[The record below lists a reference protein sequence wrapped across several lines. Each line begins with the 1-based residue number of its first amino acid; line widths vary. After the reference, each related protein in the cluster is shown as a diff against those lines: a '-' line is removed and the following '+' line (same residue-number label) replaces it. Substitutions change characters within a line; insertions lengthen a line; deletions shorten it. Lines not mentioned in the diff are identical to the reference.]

1 MRDESLFLFSK
12 KSKEKVKGL
21 KTMNKFRTNTCG
33 ELNLQ
38 NLEQT
43 VTLSGFV
50 STIRDHGGVM
60 FVDLRDHYG
69 TTQIVVHDDTL
80 LKGVSKETV
89 IKVTGKV
96 VKREEDT
103 INKKIPT
110 GEIEVVIDTL
120 ELLSDTAKTLPFEVD
135 ESKRVAEDVRLKYR
149 FLDLRNPKV
158 HDNIILRSKAFDF
171 LRNEMKKLGFLEVTT
186 PIITSSSPE
195 GARDFIIPSRKHK
208 GKFYAL
214 PQAPQQFKQ
223 LLMASG
229 FDKYFQ
235 LAPCFRD
242 EDGRAD
248 RLVGEFYQLDMEIA
262 FADQEDIMEVA
273 ETVYPAFF
281 KEFGN
286 REVTEGHFRR
296 IPYKESMLKYGTD
309 KPDLTNPL
317 EIIDV
322 SEVFIESEF
331 KPFRGSIVRAIKV
344 DGIAD
349 KSNSWFN
356 EVVDYAKSIDMPGIG
371 YITVQEDHTLKGPI
385 DKFLTEED
393 RKSIFEKADLKIG
406 SVLFFIADR
415 RETTVCKNAGLIRTE
430 LGRKLDIIDHNRFEF
445 CFITDMP
452 MYEISEITG
461 KLDFMHNPFSMPR
474 GGMESLEKEEPLNIY
489 ADQFDV
495 VCNGVELVSGAVRNN
510 RPEVLVKAFEIAG
523 YTEEDIKKRFSAL
536 YTAFQYGCPPHVGM
550 ALGIDRSLMMLLEE
564 DNVRETVAFPLNQN
578 GEDILTGTPNEVT
591 ELQLRETH
599 IKLR

>member
-1 MRDESLFLFSK
+1 MSK
-12 KSKEKVKGL
+12 Y
-21 KTMNKFRTNTCG
+21 RTKTCG
-33 ELNLQ
+33 ELTLNNLD
-38 NLEQT
+38 ET
-43 VTLSGFV
+43 VTLAGFV
-50 STIRDHGGVM
+50 MGIRDHGGVM

-69 TTQIVVHDDTL
+69 ITQIVIHDDSM
-80 LKGVSKETV
+80 LKNVSKETV
-89 IKVTGKV
+89 IQVTGKV
-96 VKREEDT
+96 IKRDEET
-103 INKKIPT
+103 INKKIVT
-110 GEIEVVIDTL
+110 GEVEVVVENL
-120 ELLSDTAKTLPFEVD
+120 ELLSDTAKVLPFEID
-135 ESKRVAEDVRLKYR
+135 ESKKVSEDVRLKYR

-158 HDNIILRSKAFDF
+158 HENIIMRSKAFDF
-171 LRNEMKKLGFLEVTT
+171 LRNKMKELGFLEVTT
-186 PIITSSSPE
+186 PILTSSSPE

-248 RLVGEFYQLDMEIA
+248 RLVGEFYQLDMEMA
-262 FADQEDIMEVA
+262 FADQEDIMAVA
-273 ETVYPAFF
+273 EEVYPAFF
-281 KEFGN
+281 KEFGK
-286 REVTEGHFRR
+286 RKVTEGKFRR
-296 IPYKESMLKYGTD
+296 IPYEESMLKYGTD

-322 SEVFIESEF
+322 SVAFKETEF
-331 KPFRGSIVRAIKV
+331 RPFRDTIVRAIKV
-344 DGIAD
+344 ENIAD
-349 KSNSWFN
+349 KPNSWFN
-356 EVVDYAKSIDMPGIG
+356 EVVDYAKTIDMPGIG
-371 YITVQEDHTLKGPI
+371 YITVMEDESYKGPI
-385 DKFLTEED
+385 DKFLTETD
-393 RKSIFEKADLKIG
+393 RKTLKELANLKIG
-406 SVLFFIADR
+406 DVLFFIADK
-415 RETTVCKNAGLIRTE
+415 REKVVCRNAGLIRTE
-430 LGRKLDIIDHNRFEF
+430 LGRKLDIIDNTRFEF

-452 MYEISEITG
+452 MYEISETTG

-474 GGMESLEKEEPLNIY
+474 GGADALDAEDPLTIY

-510 RPEVLVKAFEIAG
+510 RPEVLVKAFELAG
-523 YTEEDIKKRFSAL
+523 YTEEDIKKKFNAL
-536 YTAFQYGCPPHVGM
+536 YTAFGYGCPPHVGM

-564 DNVRETVAFPLNQN
+564 ENVRETVAFPLNQN
-578 GEDILTGTPNEVT
+578 GEDVLTGTPNEVT

>member
-1 MRDESLFLFSK
+1 
-12 KSKEKVKGL
+12 
-21 KTMNKFRTNTCG
+21 MNTYRTNTCG
-33 ELNLQ
+33 ELTIKDLDK
-38 NLEQT
+38 E

-50 STIRDHGGVM
+50 QGIRDHGGVM
-60 FVDLRDHYG
+60 FIDLRDHFG
-69 TTQIVVHDDTL
+69 MTQVVVHDDSM

-89 IKVTGKV
+89 IKITGKV
-96 VKREEDT
+96 VKRDVDT
-103 INKKIPT
+103 INKKITT
-110 GEIEVVIDTL
+110 GEVEVVADTL
-120 ELLSDTAKTLPFEVD
+120 ELLSDTAKALPFEVD
-135 ESKRVAEDVRLKYR
+135 ESKKVSEDVRLKYR

-158 HDNIILRSKAFDF
+158 HENIVIRSKAFDF
-171 LRNEMKKLGFLEVTT
+171 LRNKMKELGFLEITT

-242 EDGRAD
+242 EDGRSD
-248 RLVGEFYQLDMEIA
+248 RLVGEFYQLDMEMA
-262 FADQEDIMEVA
+262 YANQEDIMEVA
-273 ETVYPAFF
+273 EQVFPAFF
-281 KEFGN
+281 KEFGK
-286 REVTEGHFRR
+286 RKVTEGHFKR

-309 KPDLTNPL
+309 KPDLRNPL

-322 SEVFIESEF
+322 SEVFKETEF
-331 KPFRGSIVRAIKV
+331 RPFRDSIVRAIKV
-344 DGIAD
+344 DDIAS
-349 KSNSWFN
+349 KPNSWFN
-356 EVVDYAKSIDMPGIG
+356 ELVDYAKSIDMPGIG
-371 YITVQEDHTLKGPI
+371 YITVEEDKSLKGPI
-385 DKFLTEED
+385 NKFLTEEN
-393 RKSIFEKADLKIG
+393 RKNLFSKAGLKVG
-406 SVLFFIADR
+406 SVLFFIADK
-415 RETTVCKNAGLIRTE
+415 RESVASKNAGLIRDE
-430 LGRKLDIIDHNRFEF
+430 LGRKLDLMDHNLFEF

-474 GGMESLEKEEPLNIY
+474 GGEKALENENPLEIY

-510 RPEVLVKAFEIAG
+510 RPEVLVKAFNLAG
-523 YTEEDIKKRFSAL
+523 YTEEDIKKKFNAL
-536 YTAFQYGCPPHVGM
+536 YTAFSYGCPPHVGM

-578 GEDILTGTPNEVT
+578 GEDVLTGTPNEVT

>member
-1 MRDESLFLFSK
+1 
-12 KSKEKVKGL
+12 
-21 KTMNKFRTNTCG
+21 MNKYRTNTCG
-33 ELNLQ
+33 ELTIK
-38 NLEQT
+38 NLEKK

-60 FVDLRDHYG
+60 FIDLRDHYG
-69 TTQIVVHDDTL
+69 VTQVVVHDDAL
-80 LKGVSKETV
+80 LKGVTKETV
-89 IKVTGKV
+89 IKVTGVV
-96 VKREEDT
+96 VKRDEDT
-103 INKKIPT
+103 VNKKLTT
-110 GEIEVVIDTL
+110 GEVEVVAETL
-120 ELLSDTAKTLPFEVD
+120 ELLSDTAKALPFEID
-135 ESKRVAEDVRLKYR
+135 ESTKVSEDVRLKYR
-149 FLDLRNPKV
+149 FLDLRNPEV
-158 HDNIILRSKAFDF
+158 HDHIILRSKAFNY
-171 LRNEMKKLGFLEVTT
+171 LRNKMMELGFLEVTT

-229 FDKYFQ
+229 FDRYFQ

-248 RLVGEFYQLDMEIA
+248 RLVGEFYQLDMEMA
-262 FADQEDIMEVA
+262 FADQEDIMAVA
-273 ETVYPAFF
+273 EEVYPAFF
-281 KEFGN
+281 RDFGK
-286 REVTEGHFRR
+286 RKVTEGHFRR
-296 IPYKESMLKYGTD
+296 IPYNESMLKYGTD

-322 SEVFIESEF
+322 SEVFKETEF
-331 KPFRGSIVRAIKV
+331 KPFKDAIIRAIKV
-344 DGIAD
+344 DDLAS
-349 KSNSWFN
+349 KPNSWFN

-371 YITVQEDHTLKGPI
+371 YISVMEDESLKGPI

-393 RKSIFEKADLKIG
+393 RKALFEKADLKVG
-406 SVLFFIADR
+406 SVLFFIADKR
-415 RETTVCKNAGLIRTE
+415 KDVVAKNAGLIRIE
-430 LGRKLDIIDHNRFEF
+430 LGKKTGLTDNSKFEF
-445 CFITDMP
+445 CFVTDMP

-474 GGMESLEKEEPLNIY
+474 GGMEALEKEEPLTIY

-510 RPEVLVKAFEIAG
+510 RPEVLLKAFEIAG
-523 YTEEDIKKRFSAL
+523 YTEEDIKKKFSAL
-536 YTAFQYGCPPHVGM
+536 YTAFKYGCPPHVGM
-550 ALGIDRSLMMLLEE
+550 ALGVERALMMVTEE
-564 DNVRETVAFPLNQN
+564 DNVREMVAFPLNQN

>member
-1 MRDESLFLFSK
+1 MS
-12 KSKEKVKGL
+12 
-21 KTMNKFRTNTCG
+21 TYRTNTCG
-33 ELNLQ
+33 ELTIKDLDKKVV
-38 NLEQT
+38 LA
-43 VTLSGFV
+43 GFV

-69 TTQIVVHDDTL
+69 TTQIVVHDDSM

-89 IKVTGKV
+89 IKVTGAV
-96 VKREEDT
+96 VKRDEET
-103 INKKIPT
+103 INKKLST
-110 GEIEVVIDTL
+110 GEIEVVIDSL
-120 ELLSDTAKTLPFEVD
+120 ELLSDTAKALPFEVD
-135 ESKRVAEDVRLKYR
+135 ESKKVSEDVRLKYR

-158 HDNIILRSKAFDF
+158 HENIVLRSKAFNF
-171 LRNEMKKLGFLEVTT
+171 LRNMMQELGFLEVQT
-186 PIITSSSPE
+186 PILTSSSPE

-229 FDKYFQ
+229 FDRYFQ

-248 RLVGEFYQLDMEIA
+248 RLVGEFYQLDMEMA

-273 ETVYPAFF
+273 EKVYPAFF
-281 KEFGN
+281 KEFGK
-286 REVTEGHFRR
+286 RRVTEGHFKR
-296 IPYKESMLKYGTD
+296 IPYNESMLKYGTD
-309 KPDLTNPL
+309 KPDLRNPL
-317 EIIDV
+317 EIIDI
-322 SEVFIESEF
+322 SEVFTETEF
-331 KPFRGSIVRAIKV
+331 KPFRGAIVRAIKV
-344 DGIAD
+344 DDIAS
-349 KSNSWFN
+349 KPNSWFN

-371 YITVQEDHTLKGPI
+371 YISVMEDKTLKGPI
-385 DKFLTEED
+385 DKFLTEKD
-393 RKSIFEKADLKIG
+393 RKALFEKADLKVG
-406 SVLFFIADR
+406 SVLFFIADKR
-415 RETTVCKNAGLIRTE
+415 RDVVTRNAGLIRTE
-430 LGRKLDIIDHNRFEF
+430 LGRKLNLMDHNLFEF

-474 GGMESLEKEEPLNIY
+474 GGMKALENEDPLSIY

-510 RPEVLVKAFEIAG
+510 RPEVLLKAFELAG
-523 YTEEDIKKRFSAL
+523 YTEEDIKKKFSAL
-536 YTAFQYGCPPHVGM
+536 YTAFKYGCPPHVGM
-550 ALGIDRSLMMLLEE
+550 ALGIDRALMMLLEE

-578 GEDILTGTPNEVT
+578 GEDVLTGTPNEVT

>member
-1 MRDESLFLFSK
+1 MSK
-12 KSKEKVKGL
+12 Y
-21 KTMNKFRTNTCG
+21 RTNTCG
-33 ELNLQ
+33 ELTIKDLDKD
-38 NLEQT
+38 

-50 STIRDHGGVM
+50 QGVRDHGGVM

-69 TTQIVVHDDTL
+69 VTQVVVHDDAM

-89 IKVTGKV
+89 IKITGKV
-96 VKREEDT
+96 IKRDEET
-103 INKKIPT
+103 VNKKLTT
-110 GEIEVVIDTL
+110 GEIEVVADSL
-120 ELLSDTAKTLPFEVD
+120 ELLSDTAKVLPFEVD
-135 ESKRVAEDVRLKYR
+135 ESKKVAEDVRLKYR

-158 HDNIILRSKAFDF
+158 HENIILRSKAFNF
-171 LRNEMKKLGFLEVTT
+171 LRNKMQELGFLEVTT
-186 PIITSSSPE
+186 PILTSSSPE

-242 EDGRAD
+242 EDGRRD
-248 RLVGEFYQLDMEIA
+248 RLVGEFYQLDMEMA

-273 ETVYPAFF
+273 ETVFPAFF

-286 REVTEGHFRR
+286 RKVTEGHFRR
-296 IPYKESMLKYGTD
+296 IPYRESMLKYGTD

-322 SEVFIESEF
+322 SEVFKETEF
-331 KPFRGSIVRAIKV
+331 RPFRDSIVRAIKV
-344 DGIAD
+344 ETIAS
-349 KSNSWFN
+349 KPNSWFN
-356 EVVDYAKSIDMPGIG
+356 ELVDYAKSIDMPGIG
-371 YITVQEDHTLKGPI
+371 YITVQEDKSLKGPI

-393 RKSIFEKADLKIG
+393 RNALFERADLKVG
-406 SVLFFIADR
+406 SVLFFIADK
-415 RETTVCKNAGLIRTE
+415 REAVVCKNAGLIRDE
-430 LGRKLDIIDHNRFEF
+430 LGRKLDIIDNSRFEF

-452 MYEISEITG
+452 MYEISETTG

-474 GGMESLEKEEPLNIY
+474 GGEKALETEDPLEIY

-510 RPEVLVKAFEIAG
+510 RPEVLVKAFELAG
-523 YTEEDIKKRFSAL
+523 YTEEDIKKKFSAL

-578 GEDILTGTPNEVT
+578 GEDVLTGTPNEVT

>member
-1 MRDESLFLFSK
+1 
-12 KSKEKVKGL
+12 
-21 KTMNKFRTNTCG
+21 MNKYRTNTCG
-33 ELNLQ
+33 ELTVNDLDKK
-38 NLEQT
+38 
-43 VTLSGFV
+43 VTLAGFV

-69 TTQIVVHDDTL
+69 VTQIVVHDDGM
-80 LKGVSKETV
+80 LKKVSKETV
-89 IKVTGKV
+89 IKVTGTV
-96 VKREEDT
+96 VKRDAET
-103 INKKIPT
+103 VNNKIKT
-110 GEIEVVIDTL
+110 GEVEVVIDNL
-120 ELLSDTAKTLPFEVD
+120 ELLSDTAKVLPFEID
-135 ESKRVAEDVRLKYR
+135 ESKKVSEDVRLKYR

-158 HDNIILRSKAFDF
+158 HGNIILRSKAFNF
-171 LRNEMKKLGFLEVTT
+171 LRNKMQELGFLEVTT

-248 RLVGEFYQLDMEIA
+248 RLVGEFYQLDMEMA
-262 FADQEDIMEVA
+262 FADQDDIMAVA
-273 ETVYPAFF
+273 EEVYPAFF

-286 REVTEGHFRR
+286 RNVTEGHFRK
-296 IPYKESMLKYGTD
+296 IPYNESMLRYGTD

-322 SEVFIESEF
+322 SAVFKETEF
-331 KPFRGSIVRAIKV
+331 RPFRDSIVRGIKV
-344 DGIAD
+344 DDIAN
-349 KSNSWFN
+349 KPNSWFN
-356 EVVDYAKSIDMPGIG
+356 ELVDYAKSIDMPGIG
-371 YITVQEDHTLKGPI
+371 YISVMEDGSLKGPI

-393 RKSIFEKADLKIG
+393 RKALFEIADLKIG
-406 SVLFFIADR
+406 SVLFFIADKR
-415 RETTVCKNAGLIRTE
+415 KDVVNKNAGLIRTE
-430 LGRKLDIIDHNRFEF
+430 LGRKLDIIDKTRFEF

-474 GGMESLEKEEPLNIY
+474 GGMEALEKEDPLNIY

-510 RPEVLVKAFEIAG
+510 RPEVLLKAFELAG
-523 YTEEDIKKRFSAL
+523 YTEEDIKKKFSAL

-550 ALGIDRSLMMLLEE
+550 ALGIDRALMMLLEE
-564 DNVRETVAFPLNQN
+564 ENVRETVAFPLNQN
-578 GEDILTGTPNEVT
+578 GEDVLTGTPNEVT

>member
-1 MRDESLFLFSK
+1 MSK
-12 KSKEKVKGL
+12 Y
-21 KTMNKFRTNTCG
+21 RTNTCG
-33 ELNLQ
+33 ELTIKDLDKD
-38 NLEQT
+38 

-69 TTQIVVHDDTL
+69 VTQVVVHDDAM

-89 IKVTGKV
+89 IKITGKV
-96 VKREEDT
+96 IKRDEET
-103 INKKIPT
+103 VNKKLTT
-110 GEIEVVIDTL
+110 GEIEVVADSL
-120 ELLSDTAKTLPFEVD
+120 ELLSDTAKVLPFEVD
-135 ESKRVAEDVRLKYR
+135 ESKKVAEDVRLKYR

-158 HDNIILRSKAFDF
+158 HENIILRSKAFNF
-171 LRNEMKKLGFLEVTT
+171 LRNKMQELGFLEVTT
-186 PIITSSSPE
+186 PILTSSSPE

-242 EDGRAD
+242 EDGRRD
-248 RLVGEFYQLDMEIA
+248 RLVGEFYQLDMEMA

-273 ETVYPAFF
+273 ETVFPAFF

-286 REVTEGHFRR
+286 RKVTEGHFRR
-296 IPYKESMLKYGTD
+296 IPYRESMLKYGTD

-322 SEVFIESEF
+322 SEVFKETEF
-331 KPFRGSIVRAIKV
+331 RPFRDSIVRAIKV
-344 DGIAD
+344 ETIAS
-349 KSNSWFN
+349 KPNSWFN
-356 EVVDYAKSIDMPGIG
+356 ELVDYAKSIDMPGIG
-371 YITVQEDHTLKGPI
+371 YITVQEDKSLKGPI

-393 RKSIFEKADLKIG
+393 RKALFEKADLKVG
-406 SVLFFIADR
+406 SVLFFIADK
-415 RETTVCKNAGLIRTE
+415 REAVVCKNAGLIRDE
-430 LGRKLDIIDHNRFEF
+430 LGRKLDIIDNSRFEF

-452 MYEISEITG
+452 MYEISETTG

-474 GGMESLEKEEPLNIY
+474 GGEKALETEDPLEIY

-510 RPEVLVKAFEIAG
+510 RPEVLVKAFELAG
-523 YTEEDIKKRFSAL
+523 YTEEDIKKKFSAL

-578 GEDILTGTPNEVT
+578 GEDVLTGTPNEVT

>member
-1 MRDESLFLFSK
+1 MCK
-12 KSKEKVKGL
+12 Y
-21 KTMNKFRTNTCG
+21 RTNTCG
-33 ELNLQ
+33 ELTIKDLDK
-38 NLEQT
+38 E
-43 VTLSGFV
+43 VALSGFV
-50 STIRDHGGVM
+50 QGIRDHGGVM

-69 TTQIVVHDDTL
+69 VTQVVVHDDSM

-96 VKREEDT
+96 IKRDEET
-103 INKKIPT
+103 INKKLTT
-110 GEIEVVIDTL
+110 GEIEVVAETL
-120 ELLSDTAKTLPFEVD
+120 ELLSDTAKVLPFEID
-135 ESKRVAEDVRLKYR
+135 ESKKVAEDVRLKYR
-149 FLDLRNPKV
+149 FLDLRNSKV
-158 HDNIILRSKAFDF
+158 HENIVLRSKIFDF
-171 LRNEMKKLGFLEVTT
+171 LRKEMQAKGFLEITT

-235 LAPCFRD
+235 IAPCFRD

-248 RLVGEFYQLDMEIA
+248 RLVGEFYQLDMEMAFVGQEEVMEIA
-262 FADQEDIMEVA
+262 ED
-273 ETVYPAFF
+273 VYPKLF
-281 KEFGN
+281 KEFGKRN
-286 REVTEGHFRR
+286 VTEGNFKR

-309 KPDLTNPL
+309 KPDLRNPL

-322 SEVFIESEF
+322 SEVFKETEF
-331 KPFRGSIVRAIKV
+331 RPFRDSIVRAIKV
-344 DGIAD
+344 DDIAN
-349 KSNSWFN
+349 KPNSWFN
-356 EVVDYAKSIDMPGIG
+356 ELVDYAKSIDMPGIG
-371 YITVQEDHTLKGPI
+371 YISVMEDGSLKGPI

-393 RKSIFEKADLKIG
+393 RKALFDIAHLKVG
-406 SVLFFIADR
+406 SVLFFIADK
-415 RETTVCKNAGLIRTE
+415 REKVVCKNAGLIRDE
-430 LGRKLDIIDHNRFEF
+430 LGRRLDLMDHNKFEF
-445 CFITDMP
+445 CFVTDMP
-452 MYEISEITG
+452 MYEISETTG

-474 GGMESLEKEEPLNIY
+474 GGKEALDTKDPLEIY

-510 RPEVLVKAFEIAG
+510 RPELLVKAFKLAG
-523 YTEEDIKKRFSAL
+523 YTEEDIKNKFNAL
-536 YTAFQYGCPPHVGM
+536 YTAFGYGCPPHVGM

-564 DNVRETVAFPLNQN
+564 ENVRETVAFPLNQN
-578 GEDILTGTPNEVT
+578 GEDVLTGTPNEVT

>member
-1 MRDESLFLFSK
+1 MSK
-12 KSKEKVKGL
+12 Y
-21 KTMNKFRTNTCG
+21 RTNTCG
-33 ELNLQ
+33 ELTIKDLDKN
-38 NLEQT
+38 

-50 STIRDHGGVM
+50 QGVRDHGGVM

-69 TTQIVVHDDTL
+69 VTQVVVHDDAM

-89 IKVTGKV
+89 IKITGKV
-96 VKREEDT
+96 IKRDEET
-103 INKKIPT
+103 VNKKFTT
-110 GEIEVVIDTL
+110 GEIEVVADTL
-120 ELLSDTAKTLPFEVD
+120 ELLSDTAKVLPFEVD
-135 ESKRVAEDVRLKYR
+135 ESKKVAEDVRLKYR

-158 HDNIILRSKAFDF
+158 HENIILRSKAFNF
-171 LRNEMKKLGFLEVTT
+171 LRNKMQELGFLEVTT
-186 PIITSSSPE
+186 PILTSSSPE

-242 EDGRAD
+242 EDGRRD
-248 RLVGEFYQLDMEIA
+248 RLVGEFYQLDMEMA

-273 ETVYPAFF
+273 ETVFPAFF

-286 REVTEGHFRR
+286 RSVTEGHFRR
-296 IPYKESMLKYGTD
+296 IPYRESMLKYGTD

-322 SEVFIESEF
+322 SEVFKETEF
-331 KPFRGSIVRAIKV
+331 RPFRDSIVRAIKV
-344 DGIAD
+344 ETIAS
-349 KSNSWFN
+349 KPNSWFN
-356 EVVDYAKSIDMPGIG
+356 ELVDYAKSIDMPGIG
-371 YITVQEDHTLKGPI
+371 YITVQEDKSLKGPI

-393 RKSIFEKADLKIG
+393 RNALFEKADLKVG
-406 SVLFFIADR
+406 SVLFFIADK
-415 RETTVCKNAGLIRTE
+415 REAVVCKNAGLIRDE
-430 LGRKLDIIDHNRFEF
+430 LGRKLDIIDNSRFEF

-452 MYEISEITG
+452 MYEISETTG

-474 GGMESLEKEEPLNIY
+474 GGEKVLETEDPLEIY

-510 RPEVLVKAFEIAG
+510 RPEVLVKAFELAG
-523 YTEEDIKKRFSAL
+523 YTEEDIKKKFSAL

-578 GEDILTGTPNEVT
+578 GEDVLTGTPNEVT

>member
-1 MRDESLFLFSK
+1 MSK
-12 KSKEKVKGL
+12 Y
-21 KTMNKFRTNTCG
+21 RTNTCG
-33 ELNLQ
+33 ELTIKDLDKD
-38 NLEQT
+38 

-50 STIRDHGGVM
+50 QGIRDHGGVM

-69 TTQIVVHDDTL
+69 VTQVVVHDDAM

-89 IKVTGKV
+89 IKITGKV
-96 VKREEDT
+96 IKRDEET
-103 INKKIPT
+103 VNKKLTT
-110 GEIEVVIDTL
+110 GEIEVVADSL
-120 ELLSDTAKTLPFEVD
+120 ELLSDTAKVLPFEVD
-135 ESKRVAEDVRLKYR
+135 ESKKVAEDVRLKYR

-158 HDNIILRSKAFDF
+158 HENIILRSKAFNF
-171 LRNEMKKLGFLEVTT
+171 LRNKMQELGFLEVTT
-186 PIITSSSPE
+186 PILTSSSPE

-242 EDGRAD
+242 EDGRRD
-248 RLVGEFYQLDMEIA
+248 RLVGEFYQLDMEMA

-273 ETVYPAFF
+273 ETVFPAFF

-286 REVTEGHFRR
+286 RKVTEGHFRR
-296 IPYKESMLKYGTD
+296 IPYRESMLKYGTD

-322 SEVFIESEF
+322 SEVFKETEF
-331 KPFRGSIVRAIKV
+331 RPFRDSIVRAIKV
-344 DGIAD
+344 ETIAS
-349 KSNSWFN
+349 KPNSWFN
-356 EVVDYAKSIDMPGIG
+356 ELVDYAKTIDMPGIG
-371 YITVQEDHTLKGPI
+371 YITVQEDKSLKGPI

-393 RKSIFEKADLKIG
+393 RNALFEKADLKVG
-406 SVLFFIADR
+406 SVLFFIADK
-415 RETTVCKNAGLIRTE
+415 REAVVCKNAGLIRDE
-430 LGRKLDIIDHNRFEF
+430 LGRKLDIIDNSRFEF

-452 MYEISEITG
+452 MYEISETTG

-474 GGMESLEKEEPLNIY
+474 GGEKALEIEDPLEIY

-510 RPEVLVKAFEIAG
+510 RPEVLVKAFELAG
-523 YTEEDIKKRFSAL
+523 YTEEDIKKKFSAL

-578 GEDILTGTPNEVT
+578 GEDVLTGTPNEVT

>member
-1 MRDESLFLFSK
+1 MS
-12 KSKEKVKGL
+12 
-21 KTMNKFRTNTCG
+21 TYRTNTCG
-33 ELNLQ
+33 ELTLKD
-38 NLEQT
+38 LDKK
-43 VTLSGFV
+43 VTLAGFV

-69 TTQIVVHDDTL
+69 TTQIVVHDDAM

-89 IKVTGKV
+89 IKVTGVV
-96 VKREEDT
+96 VKRDEET
-103 INKKIPT
+103 INKKIAT
-110 GEIEVVIDTL
+110 GEIEVVIDSL
-120 ELLSDTAKTLPFEVD
+120 ELLSDTAKVLPFEVD
-135 ESKRVAEDVRLKYR
+135 ESKKVSEDVRLKYR

-158 HDNIILRSKAFDF
+158 HENIILRSRAFNF
-171 LRNEMKKLGFLEVTT
+171 LRNKMQELGFLEIQT
-186 PIITSSSPE
+186 PILTSSSPE

-248 RLVGEFYQLDMEIA
+248 RLVGEFYQLDMEMA
-262 FADQEDIMEVA
+262 FADQEDIMKVA
-273 ETVYPAFF
+273 EDVFPAFF
-281 KEFGN
+281 KEFGK
-286 REVTEGHFRR
+286 RRVTEGHFKR
-296 IPYKESMLKYGTD
+296 IRYNESMLKYGTD
-309 KPDLTNPL
+309 KPDLRNPL

-322 SEVFIESEF
+322 SEVFTNTEF
-331 KPFRGSIVRAIKV
+331 KPFRGAIVRAIKV
-344 DGIAD
+344 DDIAT
-349 KSNSWFN
+349 KPNSWFN

-371 YITVQEDHTLKGPI
+371 YISVMEDKSLKGPI
-385 DKFLTEED
+385 DKFLTDED
-393 RKSIFEKADLKIG
+393 RNALFEKADLKVG
-406 SVLFFIADR
+406 SVLFFIADKR
-415 RETTVCKNAGLIRTE
+415 KDVVTRNAGLIRTE
-430 LGRKLDIIDHNRFEF
+430 LGRRLDLMDHDLFEF

-474 GGMESLEKEEPLNIY
+474 GGEKALDEKDPLEIY

-510 RPEVLVKAFEIAG
+510 RPEVLVKAFEKAG
-523 YTEEDIKKRFSAL
+523 YTEEDIKSKFNAL
-536 YTAFQYGCPPHVGM
+536 YTAFGYGCPPHVGM
-550 ALGIDRSLMMLLEE
+550 ALGIDRALMMLLEE

-578 GEDILTGTPNEVT
+578 GEDVLTGTPNEVT

>member
-1 MRDESLFLFSK
+1 MSK
-12 KSKEKVKGL
+12 Y
-21 KTMNKFRTNTCG
+21 RTNTCG
-33 ELNLQ
+33 ELTIKDLDK
-38 NLEQT
+38 E

-50 STIRDHGGVM
+50 QGIRDHGGVM

-69 TTQIVVHDDTL
+69 VTQVVVHDDAM

-89 IKVTGKV
+89 IKITGKV
-96 VKREEDT
+96 IKRDEET
-103 INKKIPT
+103 VNKKLTT
-110 GEIEVVIDTL
+110 GEIEVVAEQL
-120 ELLSDTAKTLPFEVD
+120 ELLSDTAKVLPFEID
-135 ESKRVAEDVRLKYR
+135 ESKKVAEDVRLKYR

-158 HDNIILRSKAFDF
+158 HENIILRSKAFNF
-171 LRNEMKKLGFLEVTT
+171 LRNKMQELGFLEVTT
-186 PIITSSSPE
+186 PILTSSSPE

-229 FDKYFQ
+229 FDRYFQ

-242 EDGRAD
+242 EDGRRD
-248 RLVGEFYQLDMEIA
+248 RLVGEFYQLDMEMA

-273 ETVYPAFF
+273 ETVFPAFF

-286 REVTEGHFRR
+286 RSVTEGHFRR
-296 IPYKESMLKYGTD
+296 IPYRESMLKYGTD

-322 SEVFIESEF
+322 SEVFKETEF
-331 KPFRGSIVRAIKV
+331 RPFRDSIVRAIKV
-344 DGIAD
+344 DDIAS
-349 KSNSWFN
+349 KPNSWFN
-356 EVVDYAKSIDMPGIG
+356 ELVDYAKSIDMPGIG
-371 YITVQEDHTLKGPI
+371 YITVQEDKSLKGPI

-393 RKSIFEKADLKIG
+393 RNALFEKADLKVG
-406 SVLFFIADR
+406 SVLFFIADK
-415 RETTVCKNAGLIRTE
+415 REAVVCKNAGLIRDE
-430 LGRKLDIIDHNRFEF
+430 LGRKLGIIDNSRFEF

-452 MYEISEITG
+452 MYEISETTG

-474 GGMESLEKEEPLNIY
+474 GGEKALETEDPLEIY

-510 RPEVLVKAFEIAG
+510 RPEVLVKAFRLAG
-523 YTEEDIKKRFSAL
+523 YTEEDIKKKFSAL

-578 GEDILTGTPNEVT
+578 GEDVLTSTPNEVT

>member
-1 MRDESLFLFSK
+1 MS
-12 KSKEKVKGL
+12 
-21 KTMNKFRTNTCG
+21 TYRTNTCG
-33 ELNLQ
+33 ELTIKDLDKKVV
-38 NLEQT
+38 LA
-43 VTLSGFV
+43 GFV

-69 TTQIVVHDDTL
+69 TTQIVVHDDSM

-89 IKVTGKV
+89 IKVTGTV
-96 VKREEDT
+96 VKRDEET
-103 INKKIPT
+103 INKKLST
-110 GEIEVVIDTL
+110 GEIEVVIDSL
-120 ELLSDTAKTLPFEVD
+120 ELLSDTAKALPFEVD
-135 ESKRVAEDVRLKYR
+135 ESKKVSEDVRLKYR

-158 HDNIILRSKAFDF
+158 HENIVLRSKAFNF
-171 LRNEMKKLGFLEVTT
+171 LRNKMQELGFLEVQT
-186 PIITSSSPE
+186 PILTSSSPE

-248 RLVGEFYQLDMEIA
+248 RLVGEFYQLDMEMA
-262 FADQEDIMEVA
+262 FADQEDIMKVA
-273 ETVYPAFF
+273 EDVFPAFF
-281 KEFGN
+281 KEFGK
-286 REVTEGHFRR
+286 RRVTEGHFKR
-296 IPYKESMLKYGTD
+296 IPYNESMLKYGTD
-309 KPDLTNPL
+309 KPDLRNPL
-317 EIIDV
+317 EIIDI
-322 SEVFIESEF
+322 SEVFTNTEF
-331 KPFRGSIVRAIKV
+331 KPFRGAIVRAIKV
-344 DGIAD
+344 DDIAS
-349 KSNSWFN
+349 KPNSWFN

-371 YITVQEDHTLKGPI
+371 YISVMEDKSLKGPI
-385 DKFLTEED
+385 DKFLTDED
-393 RKSIFEKADLKIG
+393 RNALFNKAGLKEG
-406 SVLFFIADR
+406 SVLFFIADKR
-415 RETTVCKNAGLIRTE
+415 KDVVTRNAGLIRTE
-430 LGRKLDIIDHNRFEF
+430 LGRRLDLMDHNLFEF

-452 MYEISEITG
+452 MYEISEVTG

-474 GGMESLEKEEPLNIY
+474 GGEKALDEENPLEIY

-510 RPEVLVKAFEIAG
+510 RPEVLVKAFEKAG
-523 YTEEDIKKRFSAL
+523 YTEEDIKSKFNAL
-536 YTAFQYGCPPHVGM
+536 YTAFGYGCPPHVGM
-550 ALGIDRSLMMLLEE
+550 ALGIDRALMMLLEE

-578 GEDILTGTPNEVT
+578 GEDVLTGTPNEVT

>member
-1 MRDESLFLFSK
+1 MCK
-12 KSKEKVKGL
+12 Y
-21 KTMNKFRTNTCG
+21 RTNTCG
-33 ELNLQ
+33 ELTIKDLDK
-38 NLEQT
+38 E
-43 VTLSGFV
+43 VALSGFV
-50 STIRDHGGVM
+50 QGIRDHGGVM

-69 TTQIVVHDDTL
+69 VTQVVVHDDNM

-96 VKREEDT
+96 IKRDEET
-103 INKKIPT
+103 INKKLTT
-110 GEIEVVIDTL
+110 GEIEVVAETL
-120 ELLSDTAKTLPFEVD
+120 ELLSDTAKVLPFEID
-135 ESKRVAEDVRLKYR
+135 ESKKVAEDVRLKYR

-158 HDNIILRSKAFDF
+158 HENIILRSKVFDF
-171 LRNEMKKLGFLEVTT
+171 LRKEMQAKGFLEITT

-235 LAPCFRD
+235 IAPCFRD

-248 RLVGEFYQLDMEIA
+248 RLVGEFYQLDMEMA
-262 FADQEDIMEVA
+262 FAGQEEVMEIA
-273 ETVYPAFF
+273 EDVYPKLF
-281 KEFGN
+281 KEFGKRN
-286 REVTEGHFRR
+286 VTEGHFKR

-309 KPDLTNPL
+309 KPDLRNPL

-322 SEVFIESEF
+322 SEVFKETEF
-331 KPFRGSIVRAIKV
+331 RPFRDSIVRAIKV
-344 DGIAD
+344 DDIAN
-349 KSNSWFN
+349 KPNSWFN
-356 EVVDYAKSIDMPGIG
+356 ELVDYAKSIDMPGIG
-371 YITVQEDHTLKGPI
+371 YISVMEDGSLKGPI
-385 DKFLTEED
+385 DKFLTEND
-393 RKSIFEKADLKIG
+393 RKALFELAHLKVG
-406 SVLFFIADR
+406 SVLFFIADK
-415 RETTVCKNAGLIRTE
+415 REKVVCKNAGLIRDE
-430 LGRKLDIIDHNRFEF
+430 LGRRLDLMDHNKFEF
-445 CFITDMP
+445 CFVTDMP
-452 MYEISEITG
+452 MYEISETTG

-474 GGMESLEKEEPLNIY
+474 GGEQALDTTDPLEIY

-510 RPEVLVKAFEIAG
+510 RPELLVKAFKLAG
-523 YTEEDIKKRFSAL
+523 YTEEDVKKKFNAL
-536 YTAFQYGCPPHVGM
+536 YNAFGYGCPPHAGM
-550 ALGIDRSLMMLLEE
+550 ALGIDRSIMMITE
-564 DNVRETVAFPLNQN
+564 DKNIRETVAFPLNQN
-578 GEDILTGTPNEVT
+578 GEDVLTGTPNEVT

>member
-1 MRDESLFLFSK
+1 M
-12 KSKEKVKGL
+12 G
-21 KTMNKFRTNTCG
+21 TYRTNPRG
-33 ELNLQ
+33 ELTIEDLDK
-38 NLEQT
+38 E
-43 VTLSGFV
+43 VALSGFV
-50 STIRDHGGVM
+50 QGIRDHGGVM

-69 TTQIVVHDDTL
+69 VTQVVVHDDSM

-96 VKREEDT
+96 IKRDEET
-103 INKKIPT
+103 INKKLTT
-110 GEIEVVIDTL
+110 GEIEVVAETL
-120 ELLSDTAKTLPFEVD
+120 ELLSDTAKVLPFEID
-135 ESKRVAEDVRLKYR
+135 ESKKVAEDVRLKYR

-158 HDNIILRSKAFDF
+158 HENIVLRSKIFDF
-171 LRNEMKKLGFLEVTT
+171 LRKEMQAKGFLEITT

-235 LAPCFRD
+235 IAPCFRD

-248 RLVGEFYQLDMEIA
+248 RLVGEFYQLDMEMA
-262 FADQEDIMEVA
+262 FAGQEEVMEIA
-273 ETVYPAFF
+273 EDVYPKLF
-281 KEFGN
+281 KEFGK
-286 REVTEGHFRR
+286 RKVTEGHFKR

-309 KPDLTNPL
+309 KPDLRNPL

-322 SEVFIESEF
+322 SEVFKETEF
-331 KPFRGSIVRAIKV
+331 RPFRDSIVRAIKV
-344 DGIAD
+344 DDIAS
-349 KSNSWFN
+349 KPNSWFN
-356 EVVDYAKSIDMPGIG
+356 ELVDYAKSIDMPGIG
-371 YITVQEDHTLKGPI
+371 YISVMEDGSLKGPI

-393 RKSIFEKADLKIG
+393 RKALFDLAHLKVG
-406 SVLFFIADR
+406 SVLFFIADK
-415 RETTVCKNAGLIRTE
+415 REKVVCKNAGLIRDE
-430 LGRKLDIIDHNRFEF
+430 LGRRLDLMDHNKFEF
-445 CFITDMP
+445 CFVTDMP
-452 MYEISEITG
+452 MYEISETTG

-474 GGMESLEKEEPLNIY
+474 GGEQALDTTDPLEIY

-510 RPEVLVKAFEIAG
+510 RPELLVKAFKLAG
-523 YTEEDIKKRFSAL
+523 YTEEDVKKKFNAL
-536 YTAFQYGCPPHVGM
+536 YNAFGYGCPPHAGM
-550 ALGIDRSLMMLLEE
+550 ALGIDRSIMMITE
-564 DNVRETVAFPLNQN
+564 DKNIRETVAFPLNQN
-578 GEDILTGTPNEVT
+578 GEDVLTGTPNEVT

>member
-1 MRDESLFLFSK
+1 MINMS
-12 KSKEKVKGL
+12 
-21 KTMNKFRTNTCG
+21 TYRTNTCG
-33 ELNLQ
+33 ELTIKDLDK
-38 NLEQT
+38 E
-43 VTLSGFV
+43 VALSGFV
-50 STIRDHGGVM
+50 QGIRDHGGVM

-69 TTQIVVHDDTL
+69 VTQVVVHDDSM

-96 VKREEDT
+96 IKRDEET
-103 INKKIPT
+103 INKKLTT
-110 GEIEVVIDTL
+110 GEIEVVAETL
-120 ELLSDTAKTLPFEVD
+120 ELLSDTAKVLPFEID
-135 ESKRVAEDVRLKYR
+135 ESKKVAEDIRLKYR
-149 FLDLRNPKV
+149 FLDLRKPKV
-158 HDNIILRSKAFDF
+158 HENIILRSKIFDF
-171 LRNEMKKLGFLEVTT
+171 LRKEMQAKGFLEITT

-235 LAPCFRD
+235 IAPCFRD

-248 RLVGEFYQLDMEIA
+248 RLVGEFYQLDMEMA
-262 FADQEDIMEVA
+262 FAGQEEVMEIA
-273 ETVYPAFF
+273 EDVYPKLF
-281 KEFGN
+281 KEFGK
-286 REVTEGHFRR
+286 RKVTEGHFKR

-309 KPDLTNPL
+309 KPDLRNPL

-322 SEVFIESEF
+322 SEVFKETEF
-331 KPFRGSIVRAIKV
+331 RPFRDSIVRAIKV
-344 DGIAD
+344 DDIAN
-349 KSNSWFN
+349 KPNSWFN
-356 EVVDYAKSIDMPGIG
+356 ELVDYAKSIDMPGIG
-371 YITVQEDHTLKGPI
+371 YISVMEDGSLKGPI

-393 RKSIFEKADLKIG
+393 RKALFDLAQLKVG
-406 SVLFFIADR
+406 SVLFFIADK
-415 RETTVCKNAGLIRTE
+415 REKVVCKNAGLIRDE
-430 LGRKLDIIDHNRFEF
+430 LGRRLDLMDHNKFEF
-445 CFITDMP
+445 CFVTDMP
-452 MYEISEITG
+452 MYEISETTG

-474 GGMESLEKEEPLNIY
+474 GGEQALDTTDPLEIY

-510 RPEVLVKAFEIAG
+510 RPELLVKAFKLAG
-523 YTEEDIKKRFSAL
+523 YTEEDVKKKFNAL
-536 YTAFQYGCPPHVGM
+536 YNAFGYGCPPHAGM
-550 ALGIDRSLMMLLEE
+550 ALGIDRSIMMITE
-564 DNVRETVAFPLNQN
+564 DKNIRETVAFPLNQN
-578 GEDILTGTPNEVT
+578 GEDVLTGTPNEVT

>member
-1 MRDESLFLFSK
+1 MSK
-12 KSKEKVKGL
+12 Y
-21 KTMNKFRTNTCG
+21 RTNTCG
-33 ELNLQ
+33 ELTIKDLDKD
-38 NLEQT
+38 

-50 STIRDHGGVM
+50 QGIRDHGGVM

-69 TTQIVVHDDTL
+69 VTQVVVHDDAM

-89 IKVTGKV
+89 IKITGKV
-96 VKREEDT
+96 IKRDEET
-103 INKKIPT
+103 VNKKLTT
-110 GEIEVVIDTL
+110 GEIEVVADTL
-120 ELLSDTAKTLPFEVD
+120 ELLSDTAKVLPFEVD
-135 ESKRVAEDVRLKYR
+135 ESKKVAEDVRLKYR

-158 HDNIILRSKAFDF
+158 HENIILRSKAFNF
-171 LRNEMKKLGFLEVTT
+171 LRNKMQELGFLEVTT
-186 PIITSSSPE
+186 PILTSSSPE

-242 EDGRAD
+242 EDGRRD
-248 RLVGEFYQLDMEIA
+248 RLVGEFYQLDMEMA

-273 ETVYPAFF
+273 ETVFPAFF

-286 REVTEGHFRR
+286 RKVTEGHFRR
-296 IPYKESMLKYGTD
+296 IPYRESMLKYGTD

-322 SEVFIESEF
+322 SEVFKETEF
-331 KPFRGSIVRAIKV
+331 RPFRDSIVRAIKV
-344 DGIAD
+344 DDIAS
-349 KSNSWFN
+349 KPNSWFN
-356 EVVDYAKSIDMPGIG
+356 ELVDYAKTIDMPGIG
-371 YITVQEDHTLKGPI
+371 YITVQEDKSLKGPI

-393 RKSIFEKADLKIG
+393 RNALFEKADLKVG
-406 SVLFFIADR
+406 SVLFFIADK
-415 RETTVCKNAGLIRTE
+415 REAVVCKNAGLIRDE
-430 LGRKLDIIDHNRFEF
+430 LGRKLDIIDNSRFEF

-452 MYEISEITG
+452 MYEISETTG

-474 GGMESLEKEEPLNIY
+474 GGEKALETEDPLEIY

-510 RPEVLVKAFEIAG
+510 RPEVLVKAFELAG
-523 YTEEDIKKRFSAL
+523 YTEEDIKKKFSAL

-578 GEDILTGTPNEVT
+578 GEDVLTGTPNEVT

>member
-1 MRDESLFLFSK
+1 MS
-12 KSKEKVKGL
+12 
-21 KTMNKFRTNTCG
+21 TYRTNTCG
-33 ELNLQ
+33 ELTLKD
-38 NLEQT
+38 LDKK
-43 VTLSGFV
+43 VTLAGFV

-69 TTQIVVHDDTL
+69 TTQIVVHDDAM

-89 IKVTGKV
+89 IKVTGTV
-96 VKREEDT
+96 VKRDEET
-103 INKKIPT
+103 INKKIAT
-110 GEIEVVIDTL
+110 GEIEVVIDSL
-120 ELLSDTAKTLPFEVD
+120 ELLSDTAKVLPFEVD
-135 ESKRVAEDVRLKYR
+135 ESKKVSEDVRLKYR

-158 HDNIILRSKAFDF
+158 HENIITRSKAFNF
-171 LRNEMKKLGFLEVTT
+171 LRNKMQELGFLEIQT
-186 PIITSSSPE
+186 PILTSSSPE

-248 RLVGEFYQLDMEIA
+248 RLVGEFYQLDMEMA
-262 FADQEDIMEVA
+262 FADQEDIMKVA
-273 ETVYPAFF
+273 EDVFPAFF
-281 KEFGN
+281 KEFGK
-286 REVTEGHFRR
+286 RRVTQGHFKR
-296 IPYKESMLKYGTD
+296 IPYNEAMLKYGTD
-309 KPDLTNPL
+309 KPDLRNPL

-322 SEVFIESEF
+322 SEVFTNTEF
-331 KPFRGSIVRAIKV
+331 KPFRGAIVRAIKV
-344 DGIAD
+344 DDIAT
-349 KSNSWFN
+349 KPNSWFN

-371 YITVQEDHTLKGPI
+371 YISVMEDKSLKGPI
-385 DKFLTEED
+385 DKFLTDED
-393 RKSIFEKADLKIG
+393 RKALFEKAGLNIG
-406 SVLFFIADR
+406 SVLFFIADKR
-415 RETTVCKNAGLIRTE
+415 KDVVTRNAGLIRTE
-430 LGRKLDIIDHNRFEF
+430 LGRKLDLMDHDLFEF
-445 CFITDMP
+445 CFVTDMP
-452 MYEISEITG
+452 MYEISEVTG

-474 GGMESLEKEEPLNIY
+474 GGEKALEEEDPLNIY
-489 ADQFDV
+489 ADQFYF

-510 RPEVLVKAFEIAG
+510 RPEVLVKAFEKAG
-523 YTEEDIKKRFSAL
+523 YTEEDIKSKFNAL
-536 YTAFQYGCPPHVGM
+536 YTAFGYGCPPHVGM
-550 ALGIDRSLMMLLEE
+550 ALGIDRALMMLLEE

-578 GEDILTGTPNEVT
+578 GEDVLTGTPNEVT

>member
-1 MRDESLFLFSK
+1 MS
-12 KSKEKVKGL
+12 
-21 KTMNKFRTNTCG
+21 TYRTNTCG
-33 ELNLQ
+33 ELTIKDLDK
-38 NLEQT
+38 E
-43 VTLSGFV
+43 VALSGFV
-50 STIRDHGGVM
+50 QGIRDHGGVM

-69 TTQIVVHDDTL
+69 VTQVVVHDDNM

-96 VKREEDT
+96 IKRDEET
-103 INKKIPT
+103 INKKLTT
-110 GEIEVVIDTL
+110 GEIEVVAETL
-120 ELLSDTAKTLPFEVD
+120 ELLSDTAKVLPFEID
-135 ESKRVAEDVRLKYR
+135 ESKKVAEDVRLKYR

-158 HDNIILRSKAFDF
+158 HENIILRSKIFDF
-171 LRNEMKKLGFLEVTT
+171 LRKEMQAKGFLEITT

-235 LAPCFRD
+235 IAPCFRD

-248 RLVGEFYQLDMEIA
+248 RLVGEFYQLDMEMA
-262 FADQEDIMEVA
+262 FAGQEEVMEIA
-273 ETVYPAFF
+273 EDVYPKLF
-281 KEFGN
+281 KEFGKRN
-286 REVTEGHFRR
+286 VTEGHFKR

-309 KPDLTNPL
+309 KPDLRNPL

-322 SEVFIESEF
+322 SEVFKETEF
-331 KPFRGSIVRAIKV
+331 RPFRDSIVRAIKV
-344 DGIAD
+344 DDIAN
-349 KSNSWFN
+349 KPNSWFN
-356 EVVDYAKSIDMPGIG
+356 ELVDYAKSIDMPGIG
-371 YITVQEDHTLKGPI
+371 YISVMEDGSLKGPI

-393 RKSIFEKADLKIG
+393 RKALFELAHLKVG
-406 SVLFFIADR
+406 SVLFFIADK
-415 RETTVCKNAGLIRTE
+415 REKVVCKNAGLIRDE
-430 LGRKLDIIDHNRFEF
+430 LGRRLDLMDHNKFEF
-445 CFITDMP
+445 CFVTDMP
-452 MYEISEITG
+452 MYEISETTG

-474 GGMESLEKEEPLNIY
+474 GGEEALDTTAPLEIY

-510 RPEVLVKAFEIAG
+510 RPELLVKAFKLAG
-523 YTEEDIKKRFSAL
+523 YTEEDVKKKFNAL
-536 YTAFQYGCPPHVGM
+536 YNAFGYGCPPHAGM
-550 ALGIDRSLMMLLEE
+550 ALGIDRSIMMITE
-564 DNVRETVAFPLNQN
+564 DKNIRETVAFPLNQN
-578 GEDILTGTPNEVT
+578 GEDVLTGTPNEVT

-599 IKLR
+599 IKLK

>member
-1 MRDESLFLFSK
+1 
-12 KSKEKVKGL
+12 
-21 KTMNKFRTNTCG
+21 MNKYRTNTCG
-33 ELNLQ
+33 ELTVKDLDKK
-38 NLEQT
+38 
-43 VTLSGFV
+43 VTLAGFV

-69 TTQIVVHDDTL
+69 VTQIVVHDDSM
-80 LKGVSKETV
+80 LKKVSKETV
-89 IKVTGKV
+89 IKVTGTV
-96 VKREEDT
+96 VKRDAET
-103 INKKIPT
+103 VNNKIKT
-110 GEIEVVIDTL
+110 GEVEVVIDSL
-120 ELLSDTAKTLPFEVD
+120 ELLSDTAKVLPFEID
-135 ESKRVAEDVRLKYR
+135 ESKKVSEDVRLKYR

-158 HDNIILRSKAFDF
+158 HDNIILRSKAFNF
-171 LRNEMKKLGFLEVTT
+171 LRNKMQELGFLEVTT

-248 RLVGEFYQLDMEIA
+248 RLVGEFYQLDMEMA
-262 FADQEDIMEVA
+262 FADQDDIMAVA
-273 ETVYPAFF
+273 EEVYPAFF

-286 REVTEGHFRR
+286 RNVTEGHFRK
-296 IPYKESMLKYGTD
+296 IPYNESMLRYGTD

-322 SEVFIESEF
+322 SAVFKETEF
-331 KPFRGSIVRAIKV
+331 RPFRDSIVRGIKV
-344 DGIAD
+344 DDIAN
-349 KSNSWFN
+349 KPNSWFN
-356 EVVDYAKSIDMPGIG
+356 ELVDYAKSIDMPGIG
-371 YITVQEDHTLKGPI
+371 YISVMEDGSLKGPI

-393 RKSIFEKADLKIG
+393 RKALFEIADLKIG
-406 SVLFFIADR
+406 SVLFFIADKR
-415 RETTVCKNAGLIRTE
+415 KDVVNKNAGLIRTE
-430 LGRKLDIIDHNRFEF
+430 LGRKLDIIDKTRFEF

-461 KLDFMHNPFSMPR
+461 RLDFMHNPFSMPR
-474 GGMESLEKEEPLNIY
+474 GGMEALEKEDPLNIY

-510 RPEVLVKAFEIAG
+510 RPEVLLKAFELAG
-523 YTEEDIKKRFSAL
+523 YTEEDIKKKFSAL

-550 ALGIDRSLMMLLEE
+550 ALGIDRALMMLLEE
-564 DNVRETVAFPLNQN
+564 ENVRETVAFPLNQN
-578 GEDILTGTPNEVT
+578 GEDVLTGTPNEVT

>member
-1 MRDESLFLFSK
+1 MS
-12 KSKEKVKGL
+12 
-21 KTMNKFRTNTCG
+21 TYRTNTCG
-33 ELNLQ
+33 ELTIKDLDK
-38 NLEQT
+38 E
-43 VTLSGFV
+43 VALSGFV
-50 STIRDHGGVM
+50 QGIRDHGGVM
-60 FVDLRDHYG
+60 FIDLRDHYG
-69 TTQIVVHDDTL
+69 VTQVVVHDDNM

-96 VKREEDT
+96 IKRDEET
-103 INKKIPT
+103 INKKLTT
-110 GEIEVVIDTL
+110 GEIEVVAETL
-120 ELLSDTAKTLPFEVD
+120 ELLSDTAKVLPFEID
-135 ESKRVAEDVRLKYR
+135 ESKKVAEDVRLKYR

-158 HDNIILRSKAFDF
+158 HENIVLRSKVFDF
-171 LRNEMKKLGFLEVTT
+171 LRKEMQAKGFLEITT

-235 LAPCFRD
+235 IAPCFRD

-248 RLVGEFYQLDMEIA
+248 RLVGEFYQLDMEMA
-262 FADQEDIMEVA
+262 FAGQEEVMEIA
-273 ETVYPAFF
+273 EDVYPKLF
-281 KEFGN
+281 KEFGKRN
-286 REVTEGHFRR
+286 VTEGHFKR

-309 KPDLTNPL
+309 KPDLRNPL

-322 SEVFIESEF
+322 SEVFKETEF
-331 KPFRGSIVRAIKV
+331 RPFRDSIVRAIKV
-344 DGIAD
+344 DDIAN
-349 KSNSWFN
+349 KPNSWFN
-356 EVVDYAKSIDMPGIG
+356 ELVDYAKSIDMPGIG
-371 YITVQEDHTLKGPI
+371 YISVMEDGSLKGPI

-393 RKSIFEKADLKIG
+393 RKALFELAHLKVG
-406 SVLFFIADR
+406 SVLFFIADK
-415 RETTVCKNAGLIRTE
+415 REKVVCKNAGLIRDE
-430 LGRKLDIIDHNRFEF
+430 LGRRLDLMDHNKFEF
-445 CFITDMP
+445 CFVTDMP
-452 MYEISEITG
+452 MYEISEATG

-474 GGMESLEKEEPLNIY
+474 GGEQALDTKDPLEIY

-510 RPEVLVKAFEIAG
+510 RPELLVKAFKLAG
-523 YTEEDIKKRFSAL
+523 YTEEDVKKKFNAL
-536 YTAFQYGCPPHVGM
+536 YNAFGYGCPPHAGM
-550 ALGIDRSLMMLLEE
+550 ALGIDRSIMMITE
-564 DNVRETVAFPLNQN
+564 DKNIRETVAFPLNQN
-578 GEDILTGTPNEVT
+578 GEDVLTGTPNEVT